1 MPDQVRYDTRHM
13 NKNWKL
19 VVFILVLTGGAVLVN
34 WKKEIK
40 KGLDLAGGTSVVLQ
54 ADMGKISNSDRD
66 QSLDSLKSIIERR
79 VNLYGVAEPV
89 IQTVKT
95 GGDFRLNVEL
105 AGVTD
110 INQALSLIG
119 KTAQLSFYEEESSAS
134 AVLTGKDLLKA
145 QATFDPNKNEP
156 VVALTFNSEGA
167 KKWEALTKKNLN
179 KKIIILLDDK
189 ILLAPTVISVITDGK
204 TIITGGFT
212 AQTAKDMAT
221 LLNSGALPAPVKVL
235 SQKVI
240 PATLGK
246 ESIDKSLLAGAVGLV
261 AVAIFMIISYG
272 KLGLVADLALIIYA
286 LLTLAIFKLIPVTL
300 TLASIAGFILSIGMA
315 VDANILIFERMKEE
329 TRWEDGFRRAFPSI
343 KDSNISSLITC
354 GILYWFGTGP
364 IRGFAVTLAIGIVI
378 SLFTAVT
385 VTKTFLRR
393 WKN

>member
-1 MPDQVRYDTRHM
+1 M

-19 VVFILVLTGGAVLVN
+19 IVFILVLTVAAVVVN
-34 WKKEIK
+34 FKKEIK

-54 ADMGKISNSDRD
+54 ADMSKISGTDRD

-89 IQTVKT
+89 IQTVKS
-95 GGDFRLNVEL
+95 GGDFRINVEL

-110 INQALSLIG
+110 VNQALSLIG
-119 KTAQLSFYEEESSAS
+119 KTAQLSFYEEESSTS
-134 AVLTGKDLLKA
+134 AVLTGKDLLKTEP
-145 QATFDPNKNEP
+145 TFDSQKGEP

-221 LLNSGALPAPVKVL
+221 LLNSGALPAPVKIL

-246 ESIDKSLLAGAVGLV
+246 ESIDKSLLAGAVGLAAV
-261 AVAIFMIISYG
+261 AVFMIISYG
-272 KLGLVADLALIIYA
+272 KLGLIADLALIIYA

-300 TLASIAGFILSIGMA
+300 TLAGIAGFILSIGMA

-329 TRWEDGFRRAFPSI
+329 KYWEDGFRRAFPSI

-354 GILYWFGTGP
+354 AILYYFGTGP

-385 VTKTFLRR
+385 VTKTFLRV

>member
-1 MPDQVRYDTRHM
+1 M
-13 NKNWKL
+13 KNSWKL
-19 VVFILVLTGGAVLVN
+19 IVFILVLTGLAGVVN
-34 WKKEIK
+34 FKKEIK

-54 ADMGKISNSDRD
+54 ADMSKISSPDRD

-79 VNLYGVAEPV
+79 VNLYGIAEPV
-89 IQTVKT
+89 VQTIKT
-95 GGDFRLNVEL
+95 GGDFRINVEL
-105 AGVTD
+105 AGITD

-119 KTAQLSFYEEESSAS
+119 KTAQLGFYEETSSTS

-179 KKIIILLDDK
+179 KKIIITLDDK

-212 AQTAKDMAT
+212 AQTAKEMAT

-240 PATLGK
+240 PATLGR
-246 ESIDKSLLAGAVGLV
+246 ESIDKSLLAGAVGLAAV
-261 AVAIFMIISYG
+261 AVFMIISYG

-286 LLTLAIFKLIPVTL
+286 LLTLAVFKLIPVTL
-300 TLASIAGFILSIGMA
+300 TLAGIAGFILSIGMA

-329 TRWEDGFRRAFPSI
+329 KYWEDGFRRAFPSI

-354 GILYWFGTGP
+354 GILYYFGTGP
-364 IRGFAVTLAIGIVI
+364 IRGFAVTLAIGILI

-385 VTKTFLRR
+385 VTKTFLRL